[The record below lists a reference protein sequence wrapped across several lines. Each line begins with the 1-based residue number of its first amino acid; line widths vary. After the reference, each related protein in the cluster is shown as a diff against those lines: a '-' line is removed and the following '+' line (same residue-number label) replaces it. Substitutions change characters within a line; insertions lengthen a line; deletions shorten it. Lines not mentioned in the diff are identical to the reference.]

1 MDNGRRFVVYRCFIR
16 RERFELQL
24 EIGDVMKRWTVING
38 VPLDSQARR
47 IAVEQ
52 TPSPAIGRRRKGR
65 GVLLR
70 RSGEPVHQW
79 DAGYWYPVGDASG
92 YEMGHLRFRLRGAIL
107 RGRWP
112 LVRMSGR
119 GAVLRPPWL
128 LIFTT
133 P

>member
-1 MDNGRRFVVYRCFIR
+1 
-16 RERFELQL
+16 
-24 EIGDVMKRWTVING
+24 MKRWTVING

-52 TPSPAIGRRRKGR
+52 TPSPAVGRSRKGR

-70 RSGEPVHQW
+70 RSGEPVHEW
-79 DAGYWYPVGDASG
+79 DTGCWYPVGDASG
-92 YEMGHLRFRLRGAIL
+92 YEMGHLRFTLRGAIL
-107 RGRWP
+107 RGRWA

-119 GAVLRPPWL
+119 GPVLRPPWL
-128 LIFTT
+128 LIFTA